1 MGLPSLASRGGQ
13 ENRMNTA
20 RATSPQ
26 RLIGT
31 ALAFTLAGAAIFAA
45 TPAHAQY
52 HHHGGWGGPRIGFY
66 AGPGYYYPPP
76 AYYYPPVVQVQPAP
90 PVYIEQAPAPQVQ
103 PQAQPQ
109 GSAYYFCQASNAYYP
124 YVRECPGGW
133 QQVAPQPA
141 R

>member
-1 MGLPSLASRGGQ
+1 
-13 ENRMNTA
+13 MNTA
-20 RATSPQ
+20 RAASPQ
-26 RLIGT
+26 RLI
-31 ALAFTLAGAAIFAA
+31 AAAFAFALAGAAIFAA

-52 HHHGGWGGPRIGFY
+52 HHHGWGGPRIGFY
-66 AGPGYYYPPP
+66 VGPGFYYPPP
-76 AYYYPPVVQVQPAP
+76 YYYPPVVAVQPQP
-90 PVYIEQAPAPQVQ
+90 PVYIEQAPAPQAP
-103 PQAQPQ
+103 PQAQPQPQ